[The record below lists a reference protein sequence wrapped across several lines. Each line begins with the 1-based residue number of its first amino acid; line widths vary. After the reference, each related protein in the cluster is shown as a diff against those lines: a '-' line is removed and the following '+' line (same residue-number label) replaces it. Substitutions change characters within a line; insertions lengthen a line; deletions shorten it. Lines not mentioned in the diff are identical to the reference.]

1 MSAVSRRFLL
11 GVLAAPLIL
20 RARAEGVE
28 THVLSSGSFT
38 EAYRRLTP
46 EFERRTGH
54 RLASAFGASFG
65 PDPTAL
71 PLAWFV
77 VGLETIGGL
86 MIALGLL
93 TRPVA
98 FIAAGHLAFIAF
110 VVSWPNGFSW
120 ARSGWEYPAM
130 WAAVFLFVAVRG
142 GGTWSLDR
150 LLFRR

>member
-1 MSAVSRRFLL
+1 MSTTLTTLRNRLDRSVEPFAYALLRAVAGGFLVAHGWPKWTAGVALFAANGLSRR
-11 GVLAAPLIL
+11 GIEP
-20 RARAEGVE
+20 
-28 THVLSSGSFT
+28 
-38 EAYRRLTP
+38 
-46 EFERRTGH
+46 
-54 RLASAFGASFG
+54 
-65 PDPTAL
+65 AL

-98 FIAAGHLAFIAF
+98 FLAAGHLAFIAF

-130 WAAVFLFVAVRG
+130 WAAVLLFVAVRG

-150 LLFRR
+150 MLFRR